1 MKIRH
6 TLRHAIVTMAL
17 TLLCA
22 AAAAAQAPAPLKVM
36 SFNIRYGTAKDG
48 DNHWDKRRQ
57 MLFDL
62 LRAEQ
67 ADIVGVQEALHFQ
80 LQEILEAAPDYG
92 LVGIGRTDGKE
103 AGEYSAILYRKPR
116 LTAESSGTF
125 WFSDTP
131 EAIASKSWGNNI
143 ERICT
148 WARFTDAQGRP
159 FYLFNLHLDHQSQP
173 SREKSAQL
181 LMQRIAQRSSAGDPV
196 IVTGDFNSGED
207 NAAIRTVV
215 GTQPGQLIDTFRAL
229 HADTVDVGTFTGF
242 KFGDV
247 KGEKIDYVLVQP
259 GTKVIS
265 SAILRT
271 SKDDRYPSDHF
282 PVTAEIQFAK

>member
-1 MKIRH
+1 MKIRQF
-6 TLRHAIVTMAL
+6 LRHAIVTMAL
-17 TLLCA
+17 ALVCA
-22 AAAAAQAPAPLKVM
+22 AAAAAQAPQTLKVM

-48 DNHWDKRRQ
+48 DNHWDKRRA

-80 LQEILEAAPDYG
+80 LQEILQAAPEYG
-92 LVGIGRTDGKE
+92 MVGIGRTDGKE
-103 AGEYSAILYRKPR
+103 EGEYAAILYRKAR
-116 LTAESSGTF
+116 LTVDRSGTF

-131 EAIASKSWGNNI
+131 EAVASKSWGNNI

-148 WARFTDAQGRP
+148 WAKFADAQGRA

-181 LMQRIAQRSSAGDPV
+181 LMQRIAQRNAATDPV
-196 IVTGDFNSGED
+196 IVTGDFNSGEE

-215 GTQPGQLIDTFRAL
+215 GTQPGQFVDTFRAR
-229 HADTVDVGTFTGF
+229 HADAADVGTFTGF
-242 KFGDV
+242 KFGNV

-259 GTKVIS
+259 GTKVLS
-265 SAILRT
+265 AAILRT

-282 PVTAEIQFAK
+282 PVTAEIQIGK